1 VKRQSRKGRT
11 LPFSSDIEPVAQQLE
26 AWRKT
31 RQHRDRIPERLWA
44 AMSKLAKA
52 YGVSPVS
59 GALGI
64 DYYALKDRLTVS
76 PTSALSPGQATFIE
90 VKPCPPL
97 QTPGCRVELEDRSGN
112 KVTLHLD
119 GGRMDA
125 LSLVEA
131 FWRRRP

>member
-1 VKRQSRKGRT
+1 MR
-11 LPFSSDIEPVAQQLE
+11 QQLE

-31 RQHRDRIPERLWA
+31 RQHRDRIPERLWD
-44 AMSKLAKA
+44 AMGKLAKA

-76 PTSALSPGQATFIE
+76 PTSALSPSQAAFIE
-90 VKPCPPL
+90 IKPCPPS
-97 QTPGCRVELEDRSGN
+97 QTAGCRVELEDRSGS
-112 KVTLHLD
+112 KMILHLD